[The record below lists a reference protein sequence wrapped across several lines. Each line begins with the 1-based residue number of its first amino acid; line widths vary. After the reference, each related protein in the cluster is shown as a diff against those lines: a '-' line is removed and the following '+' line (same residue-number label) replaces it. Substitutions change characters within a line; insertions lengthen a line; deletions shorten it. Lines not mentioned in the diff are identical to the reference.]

1 MTENKSKSPARHES
15 HCSICN
21 HPRRAEIEEA
31 FLFWE
36 SASQIAKQ
44 FKLTSRLV
52 IYRHVRARGLM
63 EQRNKN
69 IRHAIAA
76 FVERCSRVRPSA
88 AAFVAASVAL
98 SKINAQGE
106 TVERIQTMNGLDD
119 LFRKMTR
126 GELLHY
132 AESGELPVWFNKTLP
147 DTVIREEEGLNE

>member
-1 MTENKSKSPARHES
+1 MEKSKSPSPARHES
-15 HCSICN
+15 HCAVCA
-21 HPRRAEIEEA
+21 HPRRQEIEEA

-126 GELLHY
+126 GELLRY
-132 AESGELPVWFNKTLP
+132 AETGELPPWFNKTLP
-147 DTVIREEEGLNE
+147 DTGMRETEAPNE